1 MVSIFIAEKKHAPQQ
16 SLNKRVSGS
25 GFKPSPKL
33 PSANSFIRKTLGD
46 ILLGGH
52 RNKCEVRIYYL
63 LDGYKW

>member
-25 GFKPSPKL
+25 
-33 PSANSFIRKTLGD
+33 RKTLGD

>member
-1 MVSIFIAEKKHAPQQ
+1 MLRPTAD
-16 SLNKRVSGS
+16 NSGYAVRLR
-25 GFKPSPKL
+25 SPKL
-33 PSANSFIRKTLGD
+33 FATLRASYTRKTLGD